1 VAQGG
6 SSLKRL
12 NSRPCWSPRAA
23 LPWVDPCPSD
33 FWCLGS
39 SSSAALWR
47 RPWGLC
53 WVGAALCAWAVLAAL
68 THALQPGSLGPEPE
82 SDAEQGPSIGA
93 GNAASSPD
101 SSMLGRDG
109 SSGGNCHQSRQR
121 HRRHTRW
128 RGGPSRGQRIGEAAN
143 PGPGAPGT
151 PLGGERPRQRSLS
164 PRSPRPAQVSAMDV
178 DGRGPHSGSRVF
190 CPVPGCPCSVPSHT
204 RGWCSVTTMQSHV
217 DGHMAGTLAGAIPA
231 AWLQQHGRQCCAV
244 CGLSVSSRFGVHPTC
259 RPEARAAAAGPN
271 NAAASGDGL
280 PPLEALQ
287 GGNTPTLRH
296 VPQAARHSWSKALTR
311 ALAAVAHSNADSAWR
326 ELLMLPQTVL
336 DDHQEEARSTRRP

>member
-1 VAQGG
+1 MGA
-6 SSLKRL
+6 
-12 NSRPCWSPRAA
+12 P
-23 LPWVDPCPSD
+23 
-33 FWCLGS
+33 
-39 SSSAALWR
+39 
-47 RPWGLC
+47 C

-128 RGGPSRGQRIGEAAN
+128 RGWLSRVQRIGEAAN
-143 PGPGAPGT
+143 PGPPAPGT

-217 DGHMAGTLAGAIPA
+217 DAHMAGTLAGAIPA
-231 AWLQQHGRQCCAV
+231 AWLQQHGRQRCAMLWCLWAQCFQV
-244 CGLSVSSRFGVHPTC
+244 VWG
-259 RPEARAAAAGPN
+259 APN
-271 NAAASGDGL
+271 L
-280 PPLEALQ
+280 P
-287 GGNTPTLRH
+287 
-296 VPQAARHSWSKALTR
+296 
-311 ALAAVAHSNADSAWR
+311 
-326 ELLMLPQTVL
+326 
-336 DDHQEEARSTRRP
+336 ARSPGGRSGAEQCSCERG